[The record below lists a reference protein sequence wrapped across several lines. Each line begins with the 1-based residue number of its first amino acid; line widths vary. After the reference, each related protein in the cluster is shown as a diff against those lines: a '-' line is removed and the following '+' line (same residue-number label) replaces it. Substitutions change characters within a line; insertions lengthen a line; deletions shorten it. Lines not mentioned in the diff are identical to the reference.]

1 MDKIV
6 KCVLI
11 DTDNVLITEIVEMDA
26 EIGDPN
32 CKLINPLL
40 FNSLD
45 DMKPWKGDV
54 TNQSQGTVKPFHCWD
69 FDDNTL
75 KNIVGTVEVIST
87 QPVIAE
93 RHCHY
98 QSIHQGA
105 VVGEYGVVIGE

>member
-26 EIGDPN
+26 EIGDHN

-54 TNQSQGTVKPFHCWD
+54 TNQTEFMIRAEDILTIADPTGTVIDKYIEL
-69 FDDNTL
+69 T
-75 KNIVGTVEVIST
+75 S
-87 QPVIAE
+87 
-93 RHCHY
+93 
-98 QSIHQGA
+98 
-105 VVGEYGVVIGE
+105 